1 MIWFSL
7 LYDTQRHPVRAGLM
21 PKHCHRNVLVRLDR
35 ATFEYNVHL
44 PVIVI
49 LSSKLRL
56 MVHLIK
62 VALPTCQ
69 DI

>member
-7 LYDTQRHPVRAGLM
+7 LYDTQRRPVRAGSIE
-21 PKHCHRNVLVRLDR
+21 HRHRNVLVRLDR

>member
-1 MIWFSL
+1 
-7 LYDTQRHPVRAGLM
+7 M

-69 DI
+69 DIKTGTLATLVPISSMKRK